1 MAPAIAEF
9 VAEIDLDNCVLQLPS
24 AASDVRFSSNSAVD
38 AVPKAINL
46 FLWTL

>member
-24 AASDVRFSSNSAVD
+24 AALDVRFSSNSAVD

-46 FLWTL
+46 FL